1 MSLAG
6 AGVLVAA
13 AAARGR
19 AVAAFNVIT
28 LEQAEAVVSAAEATG
43 HPVILQV
50 SQNAIRFRRG
60 FAPLLAACR
69 ELAVAADVPVGLH
82 LDHIDDAALAA
93 AALERSAG
101 LGLSSLMFDGS
112 RSDYAANVALTAGVA
127 HEARA
132 RGVWI
137 EAELGEIGGKDG
149 AHAPGVRTDPDEAR
163 AFVAGT
169 GVDAL
174 AVAVGSS
181 HAMRDRTARLDLALI
196 ASLRDALDVPL
207 VLHGSSGVPDDQL
220 SAAVDAGIR
229 KVNIGTAL
237 AIAGTARLREELA
250 AKPDAVDPRIY
261 LAGFR
266 EATAE
271 AAAHLLDVVG

>member
-28 LEQAEAVVSAAEATG
+28 LEQAEAVVSAAAATG

-229 KVNIGTAL
+229 KVSIGTAL
-237 AIAGTARLREELA
+237 AIAGTARLRGELA

>member
-1 MSLAG
+1 MSP
-6 AGVLVAA
+6 
-13 AAARGR
+13 
-19 AVAAFNVIT
+19 F
-28 LEQAEAVVSAAEATG
+28 
-43 HPVILQV
+43 
-50 SQNAIRFRRG
+50 
-60 FAPLLAACR
+60 
-69 ELAVAADVPVGLH
+69 AADVPVGLH